1 MLPVGIGEHSTGG
14 ARQGGSRFSLGY
26 GALQPVAALA
36 DALAILIVGGCA
48 TLIYHQLVGS
58 GKRLLDVNFLGVVLM
73 TAVLF
78 IMLSYMTGGYEPKTR
93 PDRRASIVSAMKIWA
108 LTLGFMVL
116 CAFLFKVSAHYSRA
130 TMIFH
135 AAFGAVAIAFVR
147 AVWPRLVRQA
157 MKNNFAFTTNVLV
170 VRIGED
176 HDPESG
182 NAADRARMRE
192 LRDGGLRPVGWRVV
206 STERLDARIDEV
218 ITFVDERFRLG
229 QLNEVVLLAG
239 HDALQH
245 LDAVVE
251 RLRVVPVPVRFVLD
265 PVTRKVMTRPLKKV
279 GSLILA
285 EYQRAPLSITER
297 FIKRSL
303 DITVSLSGLILLSPL
318 FLIAALAVKLDSPG
332 PVLFKQSRRGFGGK
346 AFLILKLRSMRVQ
359 DAGAVVVQAKRDDAR
374 VTRVGR
380 LLRRLSI
387 DELPQLLNVL
397 AGDMSIVGP
406 RPHAVAHDDYYSQLI
421 EDYAFRHHAKPGIT
435 GWAQVKGLRGET
447 PHVENMKAR
456 IEKDIWYID
465 NWSIWLD
472 LMIIVRTGVVVLGQ
486 RTAY

>member
-1 MLPVGIGEHSTGG
+1 MLPVRFGEHSIDG
-14 ARQGGSRFSLGY
+14 ARQGVSRFSLGY
-26 GALQPVAALA
+26 GALQPVAAIT
-36 DALAILIVGGCA
+36 DALAILVVGGGS
-48 TLIYHQLVGS
+48 TLIYNQFVGS
-58 GKRLLDVNFLGVVLM
+58 GKKLLDVNFLGVALM

-78 IMLSYMTGGYEPKTR
+78 VMLSYLTGSYEPKTR

-108 LTLGFMVL
+108 LTLAFTVL
-116 CAFLFKVSAHYSRA
+116 CAFLFKVSAQYSRA

-135 AAFGAVAIAFVR
+135 AGSGAVAIAFIRVF
-147 AVWPRLVRQA
+147 WPRLVRQA
-157 MKNNFAFTTNVLV
+157 MMNNFAFTTNVLV
-170 VRIGED
+170 VRIGD
-176 HDPESG
+176 DPDPG
-182 NAADRARMRE
+182 NAADRARVRE
-192 LRDGGLRPVGWRVV
+192 LRDGGMRPVGWRAI
-206 STERLDARIDEV
+206 STERPDGRIDEV
-218 ITFVDERFRLG
+218 IAFVDERFRLG

-239 HDALQH
+239 HDALPQ

-285 EYQRAPLSITER
+285 EYQRAPLSVGER
-297 FIKRSL
+297 FLKRSL
-303 DITVSLSGLILLSPL
+303 DIAVSLSGLILLSPL

-346 AFLILKLRSMRVQ
+346 TFLILKLRSMRVH
-359 DAGAVVVQAKRDDAR
+359 DDGAVVVQAKRDDAR